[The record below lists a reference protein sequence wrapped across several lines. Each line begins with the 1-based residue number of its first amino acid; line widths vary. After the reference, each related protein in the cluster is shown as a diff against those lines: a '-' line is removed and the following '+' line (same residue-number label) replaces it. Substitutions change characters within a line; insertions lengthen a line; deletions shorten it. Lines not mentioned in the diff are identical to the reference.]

1 MRVIVDTNVLVSG
14 LISESGPPARI
25 VDAILW
31 GDVVPVMS
39 AETFA
44 ELEEVLSRPRLKAV
58 FRRADITPY
67 RLLAALERVAH
78 FVKPKPAN
86 IAIRDEKDRPFLEL
100 TTVKPAPDFIV
111 TGDKDFQEARYA
123 GVPVISASLFVET
136 SLRRPHR

>member
-1 MRVIVDTNVLVSG
+1 
-14 LISESGPPARI
+14 
-25 VDAILW
+25 
-31 GDVVPVMS
+31 MS